1 MAMTPG
7 SRRRDTRT
15 TVSGEEPQDTAPLNP
30 MQEPLGS
37 MDRPTPRTSDD
48 NDLNI
53 STNGAGRSAGN
64 LGRTGTTERGRS
76 GFATTFAIVAAILV
90 VAFLVALYVNSDR
103 ANVATTPSTSSDTTG
118 STTPATPPATAP
130 DTTGDTAT
138 GGSTTAPANP

>member
-130 DTTGDTAT
+130 DTTG
-138 GGSTTAPANP
+138 GSTTAPANP